1 MIRKSG
7 GAVWSSD
14 MTRSRKPHPI
24 IEVVHNSAS
33 ELNDLLNA
41 IGLRV
46 ALLRNQP
53 EASAVEAEMARL
65 AGLIEKASQR
75 VLRLEQ
81 YTRAEELVASMRP
94 GRARRGT
101 NSSLPKSSVFFSDQK
116 PRTALLITDAP
127 IEDSAIKDCLERSG
141 CNVVVAGSTDD
152 GLKMLRSNDSF
163 DHIVC
168 DSSFLAETDWK
179 FTTELSRAAP
189 NSRVYVV
196 HQSRVSD
203 GTH

>member
-1 MIRKSG
+1 
-7 GAVWSSD
+7 

-53 EASAVEAEMARL
+53 EASAVEGEMARL
-65 AGLIEKASQR
+65 ADLIEKASQR

-81 YTRAEELVASMRP
+81 YSRAEEIVASMRP
-94 GRARRGT
+94 GHSRRGAK
-101 NSSLPKSSVFFSDQK
+101 NSRANSPTILTEQK
-116 PRTALLITDAP
+116 PRTALLISDAS
-127 IEDSAIKDCLERSG
+127 IENSAIKDCLERSG
-141 CNVVVAGSTDD
+141 CSVVVAGSTDD
-152 GLKMLRSNDSF
+152 GLKMLQSNDSF

-179 FTTELSRAAP
+179 FTSELSRAAP

-196 HQSRVSD
+196 HQPRAAD
-203 GTH
+203 RTQ